1 MTEASESQQKL
12 SPHPNF
18 FNLLKSQDRKRWEL
32 QKYPFKI
39 NECMRN
45 ENDREYMKLGMYTQ
59 GADIR

>member
-1 MTEASESQQKL
+1 MNVANQRSN
-12 SPHPNF
+12 HP
-18 FNLLKSQDRKRWEL
+18 KL